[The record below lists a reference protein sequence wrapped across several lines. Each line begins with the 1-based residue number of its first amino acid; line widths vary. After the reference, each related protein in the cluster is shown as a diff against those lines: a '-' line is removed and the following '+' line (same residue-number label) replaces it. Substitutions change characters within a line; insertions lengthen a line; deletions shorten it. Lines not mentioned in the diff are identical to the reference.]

1 MNPHVPSPRPTGPA
15 PRTAPVSARPPAVL
29 SLRGVSQ
36 SFGAVR
42 ALVDVDLDV
51 HAREVVAVVGDN
63 GAGKSTLVGVMSGVT
78 VPDSGEV
85 MLEGVPVQL
94 GSPAV
99 ARQLGIATVFQD
111 LALCADLDVVENLFL
126 GHEVRRGPVLDE
138 IAMEREAWRLLAQL
152 AARVPSVRVPV
163 ATLSGGQ
170 RQAVAIA
177 RALLGEPRV
186 VILDEPT
193 AALGVT
199 QTAEVLNLVERL
211 RDRGH
216 GVVLV
221 SHNMA
226 DVQAV
231 ADRVVVLRRGRLNGD
246 FDADTARYEDI
257 IAAITGASP
266 ALSGGSRAAQPRH
279 PRGET
284 S

>member
-1 MNPHVPSPRPTGPA
+1 MSVVDQTGP
-15 PRTAPVSARPPAVL
+15 VI
-29 SLRGVSQ
+29 SLRGISH

-63 GAGKSTLVGVMSGVT
+63 GAGKSTLVGVMAGVL
-78 VPDSGEV
+78 VPDAGEV
-85 MLEGVPVQL
+85 VVEGRETQL
-94 GSPAV
+94 TSPGV

-111 LALCADLDVVENLFL
+111 LALCEDLDVVENLFL
-126 GHEVRRGPVLDE
+126 GQELRHGAVLDE
-138 IAMEREAWRLLAQL
+138 VAMEREAWRLLSQL
-152 AARVPSVRVPV
+152 AARVPSVRAPV

-177 RALLGEPRV
+177 RAMLGEPRV
-186 VILDEPT
+186 LVLDEPT

-211 RDRGH
+211 RDRGY

-246 FDADTARYEDI
+246 FDANRASYEDI

-266 ALSGGSRAAQPRH
+266 RPARTARLPR
-279 PRGET
+279 E

>member
-1 MNPHVPSPRPTGPA
+1 MSAGGQLE
-15 PRTAPVSARPPAVL
+15 PVI
-29 SLRGVSQ
+29 SLRGISH

-63 GAGKSTLVGVMSGVT
+63 GAGKSTLVAVMAGVL
-78 VPDSGEV
+78 VPDAGEV
-85 MLEGVPVQL
+85 VVEGRETQL
-94 GSPAV
+94 TSPGV
-99 ARQLGIATVFQD
+99 ARQLGVATVFQD
-111 LALCADLDVVENLFL
+111 LALCEDLDVVENLFL
-126 GHEVRRGPVLDE
+126 GQELRRGPVLDE

-152 AARVPSVRVPV
+152 AARVPSVRAPV
-163 ATLSGGQ
+163 ADLSGGQ

-177 RALLGEPRV
+177 RAMLGEPRV
-186 VILDEPT
+186 LVLDEPT

-211 RDRGH
+211 RDRGY

-246 FDADTARYEDI
+246 FDADRASYEDI

-266 ALSGGSRAAQPRH
+266 IPQRRVRV
-279 PRGET
+279 RGEQP
-284 S
+284 